1 MSSRAEFLALFDK
14 VAVKRGAAV
23 TPVTQASED
32 AGNSSGRPESQ
43 QNQALLASVTPVTP
57 VTRENEGGAGFE
69 KTQVQDPASA
79 PSSTAKVST
88 LYRNAGNTGN
98 TGNKAEKRC
107 VCKGFPE
114 CEPFPQ
120 PEAERVTRVTPKP
133 ACPFCDQPALY
144 PSPTGGYVCGV
155 RGYYVFPAQRGRR
168 LSKITLAAR
177 ESESQGP

>member
-43 QNQALLASVTPVTP
+43 QNQALLASVTP

-114 CEPFPQ
+114 CAAVP
-120 PEAERVTRVTPKP
+120 P
-133 ACPFCDQPALY
+133 ARSRAGN
-144 PSPTGGYVCGV
+144 TGNTQ
-155 RGYYVFPAQRGRR
+155 AR
-168 LSKITLAAR
+168 LPLSGID
-177 ESESQGP
+177 PP